1 MAFLTKSEAAKEFHV
16 SPTTINNWIIATE
29 KNKINLNLATVGTKT
44 VLVDSEHNR
53 KIIKQLIEKGKKHIG
68 RGGRVEV
75 EVSTELDKIFT
86 QSQKAELLASL
97 SSRNEIPYKFT
108 YLGNG
113 ADLWDEHYIASVN
126 SENKLVS
133 NEYNLILENLEG
145 ITYKFKDYETINIV
159 DIGCGNG
166 LPVIPIIQRL
176 IDLGFNIKYTA
187 IDISGRMIEIDKQQ
201 LLKTFP
207 NLDYSSHTMD
217 LDQTNISE
225 ILLSNRDGE
234 KSANLLLY
242 LGGTLGNQTDSG
254 RFFANI
260 RDSMCNDDFLFIG
273 ISLVVDEQ
281 KTAPY
286 EPNAY
291 HMKRTTWILDMLGL
305 ENQYPKTV
313 LNMHD
318 SLKRETT
325 RRIPILNDVTI
336 NFKYKDRVF
345 PLNFDQYEEILVVSY
360 REFKESEII
369 QQIVERGFTIEQFLS
384 NRNRSYALILVRP
397 KQV

>member
-1 MAFLTKSEAAKEFHV
+1 MSFWTKSEAAKEFHV

-68 RGGRVEV
+68 RGGRVVV
-75 EVSTELDKIFT
+75 EVSDKIDKIFT
-86 QSQKAELLASL
+86 QAQKAELLASL

-113 ADLWDEHYIASVN
+113 ADLWDQHYRSSVN
-126 SENKLVS
+126 SENKLIS

-166 LPVIPIIQRL
+166 LPVIPIIHRL
-176 IDLGFNIKYTA
+176 IDLGFKIKYTA
-187 IDISGRMIEIDKQQ
+187 IDISDRMIEIDKKQ
-201 LLKTFP
+201 LLETFP
-207 NLDYSSHTMD
+207 NLDYTSHIID

-225 ILLSNRDGE
+225 ILLNNRNDQNT
-234 KSANLLLY
+234 ANLLLY

-273 ISLVVDEQ
+273 ISLVVDEP
-281 KTAPY
+281 KPTSY
-286 EPNAY
+286 EPNEH

-305 ENQYPKTV
+305 EDQYPKTV
-313 LNMHD
+313 LNMYD
-318 SLKRETT
+318 SLKKETT
-325 RRIPILNDVTI
+325 RRIPILNDITV
-336 NFKYKDRVF
+336 NFKYKNSVF
-345 PLNFDQYEEILVVSY
+345 PLEFDQYEEILVVSY
-360 REFKESEII
+360 REFKEAEII

-384 NRNRSYALILVRP
+384 NRGRSYALILVRP